1 MKYTLS
7 YLLFKIVDYVD
18 YADRACC
25 RALTADCLACTEG
38 VTIEEFCIDNPD
50 VEGCPS
56 KKEYQFIHWLRSND
70 YKGPLIINLICSFSF
85 PNSRFL

>member
-1 MKYTLS
+1 MKYTIS

-56 KKEYQFIHWLRSND
+56 KKEYQFIH
-70 YKGPLIINLICSFSF
+70 
-85 PNSRFL
+85 

>member
-1 MKYTLS
+1 MKYIIS
-7 YLLFKIVDYVD
+7 CLLFNIIDYVD

-56 KKEYQFIHWLRSND
+56 KKNIIEFID
-70 YKGPLIINLICSFSF
+70 YEIIIAGI
-85 PNSRFL
+85 

>member
-1 MKYTLS
+1 MKHIMS
-7 YLLFKIVDYVD
+7 YLLFHIVDYVD

-56 KKEYQFIHWLRSND
+56 KKEYQLIHL
-70 YKGPLIINLICSFSF
+70 P
-85 PNSRFL
+85 